1 MTCVYLSLGSNMGDC
16 QSYLGQ
22 AIEALSQLPNTEM
35 KAVSSLYE
43 TPAWGNTNQAN
54 FLNLACQLETDLE
67 PLDLLECIHQI
78 EADLGR
84 VRHEKWGPRT
94 IDIDILLFG
103 QLVMDSE
110 VLTIPHLYMTERAFV
125 LVPLLEIAP
134 NLIIPGKAWSVKDLL
149 TLIDRNEI
157 AFWGKLS

>member
-1 MTCVYLSLGSNMGDC
+1 MTSVYLSLGSNMGDR

-22 AIEALSQLPNTEM
+22 AIEALSQLPDTEM
-35 KAVSSLYE
+35 KTVSSLYE
-43 TPAWGNTNQAN
+43 TPAWGNTNQAD
-54 FLNLACQLETDLE
+54 FLNLACHLETDLE
-67 PLDLLECIHQI
+67 PLALLEWIHQI

-103 QLVMDSE
+103 QLEMDSE
-110 VLTIPHLYMTERAFV
+110 VLTIPHPFMTERAFV

-134 NLIIPGKAWSVKDLL
+134 NLIIPGKARSVKDFLRLL
-149 TLIDRNEI
+149 DRSEI
-157 AFWGKLS
+157 ALLGKLS